1 MHPAFCFT
9 ANALELPVRQSIGIQ
24 GKPACYNWPMPEAS
38 PNKEISV
45 KIIRDG
51 QAEPFDHG
59 WENSSPEERIEGVWT
74 LTRLCLAWNNHL
86 TDEPRLQR
94 NITRVY
100 HVECVC

>member
-1 MHPAFCFT
+1 M
-9 ANALELPVRQSIGIQ
+9 RKSIGIQ
-24 GKPACYNWPMPEAS
+24 DKPACYNCPMLEAS

-51 QAEPFDHG
+51 QAEPFDKA

-74 LTRLCLAWNNHL
+74 LTKLCLAWNNHL

-94 NITRVY
+94 NITRIQRLSR
-100 HVECVC
+100 